1 MSPQEKG
8 WIMMKKNEVAD
19 AIVVSATSV
28 SVEDSSCLTII
39 FYLEK
44 GKEKVVS
51 HHARESCDDFRLHFS

>member
-1 MSPQEKG
+1 
-8 WIMMKKNEVAD
+8 MMKKNEVAD